1 MIRKT
6 FTLLLVFA
14 STIIL
19 GQNIYFYQPVAGSS
33 IYFSQDGRA
42 TISYYMV
49 AGNGWRIDQWYARI
63 IYPNG
68 SYSPLQ
74 NQSSGLW
81 YVTQAGTYQI
91 EGFAEGRLMPFGQYY
106 NNLHRPPFSF
116 YVVDNYAP
124 AVPTN
129 FNFVNENNHPKIVW
143 SLNSEY
149 DMKDYTLEK
158 KNGPTLDW
166 TVLAVTSSNNYVDQS
181 ENLTGLFSHE
191 VWYRVK
197 ANDINGHSSNYTNPL
212 EVNVAGV
219 ALDKKGFYNNE
230 YELYTNYPNPFN
242 PSTNISFYL
251 LKDGHV
257 SLKIYNT
264 LGQEVANLVNE
275 LMESGIHSV
284 TFNAENLNSG
294 IYIYSLQVNGY
305 ISTKKMTLIK

>member
-42 TISYYMV
+42 TIYYSMG

-158 KNGPTLDW
+158 
-166 TVLAVTSSNNYVDQS
+166 
-181 ENLTGLFSHE
+181 
-191 VWYRVK
+191 
-197 ANDINGHSSNYTNPL
+197 
-212 EVNVAGV
+212 
-219 ALDKKGFYNNE
+219 
-230 YELYTNYPNPFN
+230 
-242 PSTNISFYL
+242 
-251 LKDGHV
+251 
-257 SLKIYNT
+257 
-264 LGQEVANLVNE
+264 
-275 LMESGIHSV
+275 
-284 TFNAENLNSG
+284 
-294 IYIYSLQVNGY
+294 
-305 ISTKKMTLIK
+305 

>member
-1 MIRKT
+1 MKHI
-6 FTLLLVFA
+6 LLVLCLF
-14 STIIL
+14 S
-19 GQNIYFYQPVAGSS
+19 SS
-33 IYFSQDGRA
+33 IMAQTIFFAYPQTNDVLYVQQDGRCY
-42 TISYYMV
+42 ISYGLYASNGLCV
-49 AGNGWRIDQWYARI
+49 LEWQAKLRYPDGSETNWSGGQFGSFYVSRAGAYKIYGRARG
-63 IYPNG
+63 YDVLGHQLSFDDLTREVP
-68 SYSPLQ
+68 
-74 NQSSGLW
+74 
-81 YVTQAGTYQI
+81 
-91 EGFAEGRLMPFGQYY
+91 
-106 NNLHRPPFSF
+106 F

>member
-1 MIRKT
+1 M
-6 FTLLLVFA
+6 
-14 STIIL
+14 
-19 GQNIYFYQPVAGSS
+19 
-33 IYFSQDGRA
+33 
-42 TISYYMV
+42 
-49 AGNGWRIDQWYARI
+49 
-63 IYPNG
+63 
-68 SYSPLQ
+68 
-74 NQSSGLW
+74 
-81 YVTQAGTYQI
+81 
-91 EGFAEGRLMPFGQYY
+91 
-106 NNLHRPPFSF
+106 
-116 YVVDNYAP
+116 
-124 AVPTN
+124 
-129 FNFVNENNHPKIVW
+129 
-143 SLNSEY
+143 
-149 DMKDYTLEK
+149 
-158 KNGPTLDW
+158 
-166 TVLAVTSSNNYVDQS
+166 TSSNNYVDQS